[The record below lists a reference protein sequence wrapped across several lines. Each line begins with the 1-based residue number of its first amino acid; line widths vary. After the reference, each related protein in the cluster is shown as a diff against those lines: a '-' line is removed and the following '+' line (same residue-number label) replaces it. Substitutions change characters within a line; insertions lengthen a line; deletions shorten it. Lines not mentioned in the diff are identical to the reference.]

1 MNINY
6 GIVECKVAGIAH
18 IRVAPDV
25 CEFLHV
31 HGATEEDRM
40 IAVEFIAGAVN
51 RRRTKNGFSI
61 DVVRGLAHEL
71 GLQESSVFDVKEI
84 EPDVTPEELPDDELG

>member
-6 GIVECKVAGIAH
+6 GVVECKVAGIAH
-18 IRVAPDV
+18 IRVTPDA

-31 HGATEEDRM
+31 HGATEEDRLG
-40 IAVEFIAGAVN
+40 AVEFIAGAVN

-61 DVVRGLAHEL
+61 DVVSGLAHEL
-71 GLQESSVFDVKEI
+71 GLQDSSVFDIIEI
-84 EPDVTPEELPDDELG
+84 EPDVIPEELPDDELG